1 MAITGNPL
9 QNSYTGIGTSG
20 GTGGFYTTNT
30 YDVHIANPI
39 SHRMFSTPIAENN
52 LYRAD
57 DVTVDMLT
65 KLQVYTNA
73 MLAGDIKTINEE
85 YLHAMQ
91 TVAYTLKRAKTRV
104 TDETIENI
112 WSKATTMEGNV
123 VENYTRELLY
133 VLGINR

>member
-9 QNSYTGIGTSG
+9 QNAYTGVGTSG
-20 GTGGFYTTNT
+20 GTGGFYTTNI

-39 SHRMFSTPIAENN
+39 SHRMFSTPIAESNP
-52 LYRAD
+52 YRND

-65 KLQVYTNA
+65 KLQVYTNSI
-73 MLAGDIKTINEE
+73 LAGDIKTINQE
-85 YLHAMQ
+85 YLYAMQ
-91 TVAYTLKRAKTRV
+91 NVVYVLKRAKTRV
-104 TDETIENI
+104 TDDTIEHL

-123 VENYTRELLY
+123 VENYTKELLY